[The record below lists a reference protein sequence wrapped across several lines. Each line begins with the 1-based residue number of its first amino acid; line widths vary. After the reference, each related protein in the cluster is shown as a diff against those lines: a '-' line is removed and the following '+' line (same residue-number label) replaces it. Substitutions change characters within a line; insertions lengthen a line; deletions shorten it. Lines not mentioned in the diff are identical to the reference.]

1 MKVFYVFPDAG
12 MVIDFCWPARRSC
25 VVKVALPGCGSE
37 CFMSRQ
43 GFLQASWAWKPGWA
57 GLELPT
63 AADWASQ
70 ASLCL
75 ACMLLVMIHEM
86 WIWCLL
92 QPRKHLENG
101 ESSVHDYYFLLLL
114 VEKSV

>member
-12 MVIDFCWPARRSC
+12 MVIDFCWTARRSC
-25 VVKVALPGCGSE
+25 VVKVALLGCGSE
-37 CFMSRQ
+37 CFMSCQ
-43 GFLQASWAWKPGWA
+43 GFLQASWTWKPGWA

-75 ACMLLVMIHEM
+75 ACRLLMMIREI
-86 WIWCLL
+86 WIWRLL
-92 QPRKHLENG
+92 PRKHLENG